1 MRLGR
6 LLAAVVLIGAI
17 ALTGGAASA
26 DDGTTGATGSGM
38 GDMGGMTTD
47 PDGTMTMPASHLQT
61 QIDHMVAG
69 SSLLVPDGTY
79 VGSLRIDI
87 PITLVG
93 EGHPTLDGGGMGSGL
108 RITAPDVTVR
118 GFDIRGGGRGPV
130 GSPSGVMIE
139 HADRARVEDV
149 HIQDCYIGITVRGSD
164 DVVIDG
170 VSIRGEG
177 MISGELHVVDPE
189 EDAGHDMGDMAPAAQ
204 IRGDGIWLWNAVD
217 PIVRNSTIATVRDG
231 IYLSYGTGALLEG
244 NTITDSRYAIHD
256 MYAADVTVRA
266 QTLRGNLSGV
276 VLMYGGPV
284 MVEDSTIVESGSP
297 STGFGILVKDAGG
310 VEIARNVIAD
320 NRVGIHMDDA
330 GRTEVAPNRVVS
342 NTIAMNQIGVLL
354 YPSADA
360 TFTGNGFVENS
371 TQVTLGGKGF
381 TQVAWTENGVGNYW
395 SDYSG
400 FDAAGDGTGDLAY
413 TESGRMSQLLA
424 EEPILLALASGPAFR
439 LLSSV
444 EDKWSPS
451 DPIVMDEAPLVSSQ
465 GPALRGDHLGERVP
479 LWIPGLLLTVGG
491 GWLLFRARR
500 PVRRSTKAVAA
511 HA

>member
-1 MRLGR
+1 MRHLR
-6 LLAAVVLIGAI
+6 MLAAATVAGVI
-17 ALTGGAASA
+17 ALTGGVAAA
-26 DDGTTGATGSGM
+26 DGGPAGATGADM
-38 GDMGGMTTD
+38 GDMGGMTTA
-47 PDGTMTMPASHLQT
+47 PDGTMTMPASHLQAM
-61 QIDHMVAG
+61 IDHAASG
-69 SSLLVPDGTY
+69 SSLMVSDGVY
-79 VGSLRIDI
+79 VGQVRIDV
-87 PITLVG
+87 PITLIGIGRPV
-93 EGHPTLDGGGMGSGL
+93 LDGGGMGSAL
-108 RITAPDVTVR
+108 RITSPDVTVR
-118 GFDIRGGGRGPV
+118 GFDIRNAGRGPV
-130 GSPSGVMIE
+130 GSPSGVMIQ
-139 HADRARVEDV
+139 HADRAAVEDV
-149 HIQDCYIGITVRGSD
+149 RIVDCYIGITVRGSEG
-164 DVVIDG
+164 VVIDR
-170 VSIRGEG
+170 VSIHGEG

-189 EDAGHDMGDMAPAAQ
+189 ADAGHDMGDMAPAAQ
-204 IRGDGIWLWNAVD
+204 IRGDGIWLWNAVN
-217 PIVRNSTIATVRDG
+217 PIVRDSTIDTVRDG

-244 NTITDSRYAIHD
+244 NTVLDSRYAIHD

-266 QTLRGNLSGV
+266 TMLRGNLSGI

-284 MVEDSTIVESGSP
+284 MVADSTIVESGSA

-310 VEIARNVIAD
+310 VEIVRNVIAD

-330 GRTEVAPNRVVS
+330 GRTEPAPNRVAQ

-381 TQVAWTENGVGNYW
+381 TQVAWTEDGVGNYW
-395 SDYSG
+395 SDYGG
-400 FDAAGDGTGDLAY
+400 FDAEGDGTGDLAY

-444 EDKWSPS
+444 EDKWSAS
-451 DPIVMDEAPLVSSQ
+451 DPIVMDEAPLVDSP

-479 LWIPGLLLTVGG
+479 LWIPGLVLTVGG
-491 GWLLFRARR
+491 VWLLARARR
-500 PVRRSTKAVAA
+500 PRRVATV

>member
-6 LLAAVVLIGAI
+6 LLAAAVLTGAI

-38 GDMGGMTTD
+38 GDMGGMTTN
-47 PDGTMTMPASHLQT
+47 PDGTMTMPASHLQS
-61 QIDHMVAG
+61 QIDRMVAG
-69 SSLLVPDGTY
+69 SSLVVPDGTY

-93 EGHPTLDGGGMGSGL
+93 AGHPTLDGGGMGSAL

-139 HADRARVEDV
+139 HADRATVEDV
-149 HIQDCYIGITVRGSD
+149 HIEDCYIGITVRGSE

-177 MISGELHVVDPE
+177 MISGEMHVVDTDAPS
-189 EDAGHDMGDMAPAAQ
+189 AGHDMGDMVPATQ

-217 PIVRNSTIATVRDG
+217 PIVRDSRIDNVRDG
-231 IYLSYGTGALLEG
+231 IYISYGTGALLEG
-244 NTITDSRYAIHD
+244 NTIVDSRYAIHD
-256 MYAADVTVRA
+256 MFAVDVTVRA
-266 QTLRGNLSGV
+266 TTLRGNLSGV

-284 MVEDSTIVESGSP
+284 TVEDSTIVESGSP

-330 GRTEVAPNRVVS
+330 GRTETAPNRVVS

-371 TQVTLGGKGF
+371 TQVTLAGKGF
-381 TQVAWTENGVGNYW
+381 TQVAWTEEGVGNYW
-395 SDYSG
+395 SDYGG

-424 EEPILLALASGPAFR
+424 EEPILIALASGPAFR

-451 DPIVMDEAPLVSSQ
+451 DPIVMDEAPLVDPP

-479 LWIPGLLLTVGG
+479 LWIPGLVLTVGG
-491 GWLLFRARR
+491 VWLLTRARR
-500 PVRRSTKAVAA
+500 PRRVATA